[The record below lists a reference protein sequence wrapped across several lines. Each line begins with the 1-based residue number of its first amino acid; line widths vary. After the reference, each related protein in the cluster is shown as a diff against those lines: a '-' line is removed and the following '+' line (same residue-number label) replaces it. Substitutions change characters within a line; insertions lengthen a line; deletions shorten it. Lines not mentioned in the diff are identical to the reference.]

1 MEKRSMKPTSALFL
15 AGLWMVTAVPAFAHH
30 AEPLYDLKNP
40 TTVSG
45 VVTRV
50 EWSNPH
56 AYLYVNVKNEKGEV
70 EEWSIELNSP
80 NSLKR
85 NGWISNAV
93 KTGDHVVCTGG
104 RAKIGARTMRAIT
117 IELADGKKL
126 KG

>member
-1 MEKRSMKPTSALFL
+1 MKPTSALFIVSL
-15 AGLWMVTAVPAFAHH
+15 SMVTAVPAFTHH
-30 AEPLYDLKNP
+30 AEPLYDLQNP

-56 AYLYVNVKNEKGEV
+56 AYLFVNVKNDKGEV
-70 EEWSIELNSP
+70 EEWSIELTSP

-85 NGWISNAV
+85 NGWITNAV
-93 KTGDHVVCTGG
+93 KTGDRVVCTGG

>member
-1 MEKRSMKPTSALFL
+1 MKLNPALFL
-15 AGLWMVTAVPAFAHH
+15 ASLWIVTIVPAFSHH

-56 AYLYVNVKNEKGEV
+56 AYLYVNVKSDKGEV
-70 EEWSIELNSP
+70 EEWSIELTSP

-85 NGWISNAV
+85 NGWTNNAV
-93 KTGDHVVCTGG
+93 KVGDQVACTGG
-104 RAKIGARTMRAIT
+104 RAKTGARTMRAIT
-117 IELADGKKL
+117 IERAGGKKL